1 MTMTE
6 LQPGVSYNIILRYF
20 KQKQH
25 LPQFASWKPCYIF
38 VKRSY
43 VCRNGLAYHVS
54 VCLYYSKVLYF
65 IGMRPK
71 HEPGSES

>member
-6 LQPGVSYNIILRYF
+6 LQLWVNYNIILRYF

-25 LPQFASWKPCYIF
+25 LPKFASYKPCYIF
-38 VKRSY
+38 VKHSY

-54 VCLYYSKVLYF
+54 VCIILSL
-65 IGMRPK
+65 ILNWN
-71 HEPGSES
+71 EAQA

>member
-6 LQPGVSYNIILRYF
+6 LRLGVSYDIIPRYF

-25 LPQFASWKPCYIF
+25 LPKIASCKPWYIF
-38 VKRSY
+38 MKHSY

-54 VCLYYSKVLYF
+54 VCLYYFKVILY
-65 IGMRPK
+65 
-71 HEPGSES
+71 